1 MIIDRA
7 SLRTLDN
14 ARIRGR
20 KVFLRLDINLPL
32 DPRTGRILDIT
43 RLTESL
49 PTIRALEDSA
59 LVLASHQSRP
69 MKSDFS
75 TMQRHADM
83 LEGMIGKPVSFIPDV
98 MGPAALDAI
107 GRLGPGEILVL
118 DNLRMCSEENHNADP
133 RTLRRT
139 HFVRRLSPL
148 FDVYVNDAFA
158 ASHRYQPSL
167 AGLPLVI
174 DAYAGKLMEKELLAF
189 SKLIGKAGRPRVLSL
204 GGAKLETKLRI
215 LETMLRNDNV
225 DSVLVSGQA
234 GIIFAGA
241 AGHDIGTGNVGLM
254 TSEEQMLVAKRI
266 LESHPGKIK
275 IPVDFAV
282 QDAGERV
289 ECGLDEISDRPVLDI
304 GSQTTGVFAEKLIEA
319 ESIFANGPAGFFEM
333 EGFRKGTDSLLLA
346 IAMSKASVKVLG
358 GGHLGSLA
366 AEMGISR
373 NVHVSTGGGV
383 LLALLG
389 GEELPAISLLLK
401 GKAARGKSRGGR

>member
-1 MIIDRA
+1 MIDRG
-7 SLRTLDN
+7 SLRTLDQAKAN
-14 ARIRGR
+14 GK

-49 PTIRALEDSA
+49 PTIEALEDSA
-59 LVLASHQSRP
+59 LVVASHQSRP

-75 TMQRHADM
+75 TMKTHADV
-83 LEGMIGKPVSFIPDV
+83 LERMIGKTTKFIPDV
-98 MGPAALDAI
+98 IGPAALGAI
-107 GRLGPGEILVL
+107 RKLRPGEILVL
-118 DNLRMCSEENHNADP
+118 DNLRICSEENHNADP
-133 RTLRRT
+133 QTLRRT

-158 ASHRYQPSL
+158 ASHRCQPSL

-189 SKLIGKAGRPRVLSL
+189 SKLIDKAGRPRVLCL

-215 LETMLRNDNV
+215 LDTMLKNDNV
-225 DSVLVSGQA
+225 DAVLVAGQP

-241 AGHDIGTGNVGLM
+241 AGYDIGRGNVGLI
-254 TSEEQMLVAKRI
+254 TSEEQMLLAKRM
-266 LESHPGKIK
+266 LDSYGDKIQL
-275 IPVDFAV
+275 PVDVAV
-282 QDAGERV
+282 QDDGRRV
-289 ECGLDEISDRPVLDI
+289 ECELDEISDRPILDI
-304 GSQTTGVFAEKLIEA
+304 GPQTTGVFADTLIQA

-333 EGFRKGTDSLLLA
+333 EGFRKGTDSLLLT
-346 IAMSKASVKVLG
+346 IAMSKATVKVLG

-366 AEMGISR
+366 AEMGISG

-389 GEELPAISLLLK
+389 GEELPAISLLMK
-401 GKAARGKSRGGR
+401 KRDVSGKSRGGH